1 MKIVQA
7 KDLVRELV
15 ELGELERR
23 MITAGQLEE
32 LAGITEAREQLV
44 ARLGEALEPEAAESN
59 DDELREW
66 IARLEEQGRSN
77 VTLLQ
82 SLRDE
87 MARRL
92 ESNREERRAA
102 KSYEKSRTL

>member
-44 ARLGEALEPEAAESN
+44 ARLGDALSPDPEQAD

-66 IARLEEQGRSN
+66 IVRLEEQGRSN
-77 VTLLQ
+77 VALLQ
-82 SLRDE
+82 SLREE

-92 ESNREERRAA
+92 ESSREERHAA
-102 KSYEKSRTL
+102 TSYEKSRSL